1 MIKRF
6 THIHSGSYGSAVL
19 LLTALLYSFCGA
31 GCKSKENA
39 FNSYALNA
47 QRKELIEKYPKMPH
61 DEILQQIA
69 GNHLY
74 TELEERYRK
83 TLSAL
88 KAATDSDHVKMVVLI
103 MTPDVG
109 KFNTLSNTNGIP
121 FITGV
126 CTQMG
131 IECVNLSADIAA
143 KEEQGPDQYPEEGTW
158 AKNGAA
164 ALATFIEPVVARYG
178 DYRNSY
184 QFPAKKPA
192 TLGDLPPKD
201 DEIIDGDKNQQYR
214 LVVNAQGLRMDHNLS
229 FPKTKQTMLFLGG
242 TQLYSPF
249 LDNNFIAT
257 ILLQKKF
264 PDKEIVNA
272 GNTAYTLDDF
282 LSLYREKARF
292 TEPDVVF
299 VCTNGD
305 DILNFFFSQRNRFS
319 RSQQK
324 FDPSE
329 VEQQFY
335 EQTYINTSQE

>member
-1 MIKRF
+1 
-6 THIHSGSYGSAVL
+6 
-19 LLTALLYSFCGA
+19 
-31 GCKSKENA
+31 
-39 FNSYALNA
+39 
-47 QRKELIEKYPKMPH
+47 
-61 DEILQQIA
+61 
-69 GNHLY
+69 
-74 TELEERYRK
+74 
-83 TLSAL
+83 
-88 KAATDSDHVKMVVLI
+88 
-103 MTPDVG
+103 
-109 KFNTLSNTNGIP
+109 
-121 FITGV
+121 
-126 CTQMG
+126 
-131 IECVNLSADIAA
+131 
-143 KEEQGPDQYPEEGTW
+143 
-158 AKNGAA
+158 
-164 ALATFIEPVVARYG
+164 
-178 DYRNSY
+178 
-184 QFPAKKPA
+184 
-192 TLGDLPPKD
+192 
-201 DEIIDGDKNQQYR
+201 
-214 LVVNAQGLRMDHNLS
+214 
-229 FPKTKQTMLFLGG
+229 MLFLGG